1 MTKKLIEI
9 ASDIVQAQAAKISMT
24 PEEITSSLQ
33 KVFRALQQMQKSE
46 MEGSSLDVAIEETA
60 LKQPSPQDSIQQDK
74 VICLECKAEMKQ
86 LTARHLGTH
95 GLNPKEYKKKY
106 GFSMKTPLS
115 AKALTKARS
124 KAAKKR
130 GLPEKLVQYLEAKKR
145 EKAAAAGK
153 KGLSETAGEMSGT
166 KAKGNSRL
174 RKKKV
179 V

>member
-9 ASDIVQAQAAKISMT
+9 ASDIVQAQATRASMT

-33 KVFRALQQMQKSE
+33 RVFRALQQMQKSE
-46 MEGSSLDVAIEETA
+46 MEGTSLDVGIEETL

-74 VICLECKAEMKQ
+74 IICLECKTEMKQ
-86 LTARHLGTH
+86 LTARHLASH

-115 AKALTKARS
+115 AKALTRAKS

-130 GLPEKLVQYLEAKKR
+130 GLPQNLVKYLEAKRR
-145 EKAAAAGK
+145 EKAEAAAK
-153 KGLSETAGEMSGT
+153 KSS
-166 KAKGNSRL
+166 S
-174 RKKKV
+174 
-179 V
+179 